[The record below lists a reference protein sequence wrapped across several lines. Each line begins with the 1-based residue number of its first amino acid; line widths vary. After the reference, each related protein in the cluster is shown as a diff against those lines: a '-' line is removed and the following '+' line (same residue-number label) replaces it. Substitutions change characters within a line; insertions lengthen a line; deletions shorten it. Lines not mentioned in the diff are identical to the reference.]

1 MNSEPGVR
9 LCVFLSSQSEDSNI
23 VSQKRFACR
32 AESLVRQTILT
43 MSVSLKSV
51 GGVSKKVKVE
61 RPRPLKI
68 GGGTQPELGVE
79 DLLVVVDNVKKILS
93 VSGVPENNLDLLHKL
108 QILSANLKISGSA
121 LERTHKVRGK
131 VLLSS
136 FSIIDPQDTMDK
148 LNHALMSAC
157 RLEQFSLVS
166 RLHMLE
172 LLELRSMNWQPNENV
187 VNYYKQKLAQIE
199 SNTSSGQSQTA
210 PPMSNLLDPAAKDF
224 NPFRASFQE
233 TQTISK
239 QELQPVNHAS
249 SPPPELKDQEK
260 RTFSVNVKI
269 RNEELTVTG
278 ASIDLVKTAKI
289 VLHEFFN
296 ICPPSKAETES
307 EELEAPVVFV
317 KPDITYN
324 KQELLAMSK
333 SPLCRKT
340 PVSWDNIVKEL
351 PGVARRP
358 ERAGPTSKLILREM
372 EGLRKQE
379 EAKNV

>member
-1 MNSEPGVR
+1 
-9 LCVFLSSQSEDSNI
+9 
-23 VSQKRFACR
+23 
-32 AESLVRQTILT
+32 
-43 MSVSLKSV
+43 
-51 GGVSKKVKVE
+51 
-61 RPRPLKI
+61 
-68 GGGTQPELGVE
+68 
-79 DLLVVVDNVKKILS
+79 
-93 VSGVPENNLDLLHKL
+93 
-108 QILSANLKISGSA
+108 
-121 LERTHKVRGK
+121 
-131 VLLSS
+131 
-136 FSIIDPQDTMDK
+136 MDK

-199 SNTSSGQSQTA
+199 SNSRPGQSQTA
-210 PPMSNLLDPAAKDF
+210 PPISNLLDPAAKDF

-233 TQTISK
+233 TQTNNK
-239 QELQPVNHAS
+239 QELQPVDS
-249 SPPPELKDQEK
+249 TSPPPPELKEQEK
-260 RTFSVNVKI
+260 KSFSLNVKI

-296 ICPPSKAETES
+296 ICPPTEAETEA
-307 EELEAPVVFV
+307 EEPDEAPVVFV

-324 KQELLAMSK
+324 KEQLVELSK
-333 SPLCRKT
+333 SPLCRST
-340 PVSWDNIVKEL
+340 PLSWDNIVKEL

>member
-1 MNSEPGVR
+1 
-9 LCVFLSSQSEDSNI
+9 LIHFY
-23 VSQKRFACR
+23 KRSD
-32 AESLVRQTILT
+32 SLVRETILT
-43 MSVSLKSV
+43 MSLSLKSG

-79 DLLVVVDNVKKILS
+79 DLLVVVDNVKRILS

-108 QILSANLKISGSA
+108 QILSANLKISGST
-121 LERTHKVRGK
+121 LERTHK
-131 VLLSS
+131 
-136 FSIIDPQDTMDK
+136 DTMDK

-199 SNTSSGQSQTA
+199 SNTRPGQSQTA
-210 PPMSNLLDPAAKDF
+210 PPISNLLDPAAKDF

-233 TQTISK
+233 TQTNNK
-239 QELQPVNHAS
+239 QELQPVHS
-249 SPPPELKDQEK
+249 TSPPPPPELKEQEK
-260 RTFSVNVKI
+260 KSFSLNVKI

-278 ASIDLVKTAKI
+278 TSIDLVKTAKI

-296 ICPPSKAETES
+296 ICPPTEAETEA
-307 EELEAPVVFV
+307 EEPAEAPVVFV

-324 KQELLAMSK
+324 KEQLVELSK
-333 SPLCRKT
+333 SPLCRST
-340 PVSWDNIVKEL
+340 PLSWENIVKEL